1 MTTTPSLNP
10 QVLGQAE
17 NAHRGLLD
25 RILAETGITYHQWV
39 ALTVTSVRETTISR
53 RQLAERMTRALRI
66 DEAMAL
72 EAIDELSAA
81 ELLDARGDGSSRV
94 QLTDAGRERHRQI
107 RTAIDETIT
116 HLYEH
121 IPAEDLAT
129 AGRVL
134 TLITARAKDE
144 LARSGG

>member
-25 RILAETGITYHQWV
+25 RILAETGTTYHHWV
-39 ALTVTSVRETTISR
+39 ALAVTSVSGATIHR

-66 DEAMAL
+66 DEATAL
-72 EAIDELSAA
+72 EAIDQLNAA
-81 ELLDARGDGSSRV
+81 ELLDAPGDENPRI

-107 RTAIDETIT
+107 RTAIDEIIA
-116 HLYEH
+116 HVYKH

-134 TLITARAKDE
+134 TLVTARANDE
-144 LARSGG
+144 LAGSGG